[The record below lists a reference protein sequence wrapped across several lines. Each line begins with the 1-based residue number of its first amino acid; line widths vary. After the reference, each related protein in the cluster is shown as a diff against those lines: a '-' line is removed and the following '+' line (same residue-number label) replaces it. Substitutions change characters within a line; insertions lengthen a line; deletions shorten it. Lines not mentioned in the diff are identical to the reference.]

1 MLPGAGGRPDRV
13 SAVSFR
19 VVVLVSGSGTLL
31 QALIDAQVGRELGA
45 EVVAV
50 GSDRPGCG
58 GLTRAER
65 AGIPRFVQPLER
77 GADRAEW
84 DARLADRVAAFSP
97 DLVVCAGY
105 MKLFGR
111 AFLDRYA
118 GGRIINSHPALLPAF
133 PGVHGVRDALD
144 HGVKVTGASIIL
156 VDAGVDTGVI
166 IDQVAVPVAD
176 GDTEETLHERI
187 KLSEQRLLTET
198 VRRMAGGNWH
208 VDGRR
213 FRWDGSD
220 DDGGE

>member
-1 MLPGAGGRPDRV
+1 M
-13 SAVSFR
+13 SFR

-31 QALIDAQVGRELGA
+31 QALIDAQGRRELGA
-45 EVVAV
+45 ELTAV

-58 GLTRAER
+58 GLARADR
-65 AGIPRFVQPLER
+65 AGIPTFVHRLDPGSER
-77 GADRAEW
+77 ADW

-111 AFLDRYA
+111 AFLGRYA
-118 GGRIINSHPALLPAF
+118 GRIINSHPALLPAF
-133 PGVHGVRDALD
+133 PGAHAVRDALD

-187 KLSEQRLLTET
+187 KLSEQRLLTQT
-198 VRRMAGGNWH
+198 VRRMATSSWR